1 MAVATKII
9 LEADANVIEV
19 KGRAEAT
26 VIEAKGKAEATVIE
40 AKGKAENG
48 AKQEALRLR
57 GLELELREREQ
68 KLDAPPLPSVPT
80 VPPPPPATTPV
91 AALAVDPVATP
102 VAVPPPVVGLAPCA
116 KTVRD
121 IAMTESGWDV
131 LPVHI
136 QETILSKAGR
146 YAADKPHIVQMT
158 EKVHEINSY
167 GTGYDVIAYS
177 SPFHAAV
184 RTEVLRAW
192 SEAVKKDAYIKNA
205 IARQRS
211 VRDCFR
217 PV

>member
-1 MAVATKII
+1 
-9 LEADANVIEV
+9 
-19 KGRAEAT
+19 
-26 VIEAKGKAEATVIE
+26 
-40 AKGKAENG
+40 
-48 AKQEALRLR
+48 
-57 GLELELREREQ
+57 
-68 KLDAPPLPSVPT
+68 
-80 VPPPPPATTPV
+80 
-91 AALAVDPVATP
+91 
-102 VAVPPPVVGLAPCA
+102 
-116 KTVRD
+116 
-121 IAMTESGWDV
+121 MTESGWDV
-131 LPVHI
+131 LPIHI

-217 PV
+217 PD